1 MATRLFIVCVFVV
14 SCLLSPAGALADASI
29 VLVNPDGETSIKV
42 REGRVRISETENPS
56 NVMIF
61 DASDRS
67 LTLMDAGRR
76 TYTRVDEASA
86 KDIRRQIDAAIEE
99 AEEQIKALP
108 PQQQEMMRSM
118 MAEVLNY
125 GEKVPRVEI
134 RRDGGQDTVDGVACE
149 LVTMTYDGK
158 PGLEACIAGHEA
170 LGISKNDNE
179 SVVAMFAFLTDF
191 ANTVMPSGSKDGW
204 ELSGMDGIPVL
215 AKDPDDEEVSRLK
228 SVNDDPL
235 SPDLFRIPD
244 GFTEK
249 ALSAE

>member
-1 MATRLFIVCVFVV
+1 MAARLFIVCVFVV
-14 SCLLSPAGALADASI
+14 SCLLSPAGVFADASI
-29 VLVNPDGETSIKV
+29 VLVNPDGETSIQV
-42 REGRVRISETENPS
+42 REGRVRISESEKPS
-56 NVMIF
+56 SVMIF
-61 DASDRS
+61 DASNRT
-67 LTLMDAGRR
+67 LTLMDANQR
-76 TYTRVDEASA
+76 TYTKVDEASA
-86 KDIRRQIDAAIEE
+86 RDIRRQIDAAIEE

-134 RRDGGQDTVDGVACE
+134 RRDGGADAVDGVACE
-149 LVTMTYDGK
+149 RVTMTYDGE
-158 PGLEACIAGHEA
+158 PGLEACIAGHEE
-170 LGISKNDNE
+170 LGISKADND

-215 AKDPDDEEVSRLK
+215 AKDAAGGEVSRLK

-235 SPDLFRIPD
+235 TPELFGIPE

-249 ALSAE
+249 PLSVD

>member
-1 MATRLFIVCVFVV
+1 MAARFLIVCVFVA
-14 SCLLSPAGALADASI
+14 SCLLSPAAALADASI
-29 VLVNPDGETSIKV
+29 VLVNPDGETSIQV
-42 REGRVRISETENPS
+42 REGRVRISESENPAS
-56 NVMIF
+56 IMIF

-67 LTLMDAGRR
+67 LTLMDASQR

-86 KDIRRQIDAAIEE
+86 REIRQQIESAIEE

-134 RRDGGQDTVDGVACE
+134 RRDGGRDTVDGVACE
-149 LVTMTYDGK
+149 RITMTYDGE
-158 PGLEACIAGHEA
+158 PGLEACIAGHEE
-170 LGISKNDNE
+170 LGISKADNDA
-179 SVVAMFAFLTDF
+179 VVAMFGFLTDF

-215 AKDPDDEEVSRLK
+215 AKDAADGEVSRLK
-228 SVNDDPL
+228 SVNDDSL
-235 SPDLFRIPD
+235 SPDLFGIPD
-244 GFTEK
+244 GFSEK
-249 ALSAE
+249 PLSVD